1 MNNSPF
7 VLAAWSGCLQR
18 LERMGREIES
28 AENGD
33 CYLKIHSRH
42 LIGGV
47 TLHVGRKH
55 PLPEGSL
62 VRGCGPGTDVMIF

>member
-1 MNNSPF
+1 
-7 VLAAWSGCLQR
+7 
-18 LERMGREIES
+18 MGREIES